1 MKKTMPKLP
10 QTGGQ
15 YERDKK
21 GNPVKRRTPKPAD
34 TANAGQPTSDK
45 E

>member
-1 MKKTMPKLP
+1 MTKKLKLP

-15 YERDKK
+15 YERNRK
-21 GNPVKRRTPKPAD
+21 GAPVPKAKPAKAR
-34 TANAGQPTSDK
+34 TSQPTPEK

>member
-1 MKKTMPKLP
+1 MTKKPTLP

-21 GNPVKRRTPKPAD
+21 GAPVPKAKPAKASS
-34 TANAGQPTSDK
+34 TAQPTPEK

>member
-1 MKKTMPKLP
+1 MTKKRKLP

-21 GNPVKRRTPKPAD
+21 GVPVPKARPPKAVPTGTD
-34 TANAGQPTSDK
+34 QTAPEK